1 MRDERYGELCDAIR
15 SGSHV
20 RALETY
26 ADLIHEAVQDIIGA
40 DVPDD
45 PECMLESISA
55 QRDVLSKAEA
65 LFEMLKKESFGAENP
80 VARLDELCGALR
92 RHDALVE
99 AMRGK
104 EDAVPPEHAL

>member
-1 MRDERYGELCDAIR
+1 MREGRYGELCDAIR

-26 ADLIHEAVQDIIGA
+26 ADMIHEAVEDIVGV

-45 PECMLESISA
+45 PECMLETIGA

-65 LFEMLKKESFGAENP
+65 LFDVLKKEDFGAESP
-80 VARLDELCGALR
+80 ETRLDELCGALR

-99 AMRGK
+99 EMHGK
-104 EDAVPPEHAL
+104 GRAR

>member
-1 MRDERYGELCDAIR
+1 MREERYGELCDAIR
-15 SGSHV
+15 AGSHV

-26 ADLIHEAVQDIIGA
+26 ADMIHEAVEGIVGA

-45 PECMLESISA
+45 PESMLESISA

-65 LFEMLKKESFGAENP
+65 LFEVLRKESFGAENP

-99 AMRGK
+99 AMRGRASADAH
-104 EDAVPPEHAL
+104 EDEP

>member
-1 MRDERYGELCDAIR
+1 MREERYGALCDAIR

-26 ADLIHEAVQDIIGA
+26 ADMIHEAVEDIVGA

-45 PECMLESISA
+45 PECMLESINA

-65 LFEMLKKESFGAENP
+65 LFEVLKKESFGAENP
-80 VARLDELCGALR
+80 MARLDELCSALQ
-92 RHDALVE
+92 RHDALV
-99 AMRGK
+99 
-104 EDAVPPEHAL
+104 DAVRGRSGTEAPGHEL